1 MKSSLVP
8 SMHSVIWS
16 SLRCLFTC
24 STSLESLPDGA
35 DRTEQMGFNRSH
47 LQRSH
52 RGDFFQ
58 AHLLDKAQDED
69 GPLLGRELFNC
80 GPDRG
85 HLLLSKEDPLL
96 GSMGVR
102 QSLPELRNIL
112 EW

>member
-8 SMHSVIWS
+8 SIHSVIWS

-35 DRTEQMGFNRSH
+35 DRTEQVGLNCSH
-47 LQRSH
+47 LQRRH
-52 RGDFFQ
+52 LGDFFQ
-58 AHLLDKAQDED
+58 AHLLNKAQDED

-80 GPDRG
+80 RPDRG
-85 HLLLSKEDPLL
+85 HLFSSKEDLLL
-96 GSMGVR
+96 GRMGVR
-102 QSLPELRNIL
+102 QSLPEVRNVL